1 MKGGLGTTV
10 GCGDYNSTLWDK
22 CVLFSSPD
30 VWTVQIEYAK
40 EKTTMSKTTNKVAKF
55 DAKQILSK
63 PEVKIF
69 NDQVAKCEN
78 AGRLAQVTVANLIYA
93 ADTDGTTKAMGL
105 ESAADFLIQVRGY
118 SRSQAYNLQR
128 VGRFLKGTTEKDLG
142 GNVYSV
148 SALLELL
155 TAFNN
160 DYDAVH
166 KFIGEGKTDA
176 FTSVR
181 KLRAALKAATT
192 PKIAADAESKDVTE
206 GKAESESK
214 AESDSKT
221 DSDSDSKTDSK
232 PYIVDMAI
240 IVPNGVGGEVTYKS
254 INGKYTLPAIVA
266 PLQKLAAINKH
277 PEGKIVVTIKAVK

>member
-1 MKGGLGTTV
+1 
-10 GCGDYNSTLWDK
+10 
-22 CVLFSSPD
+22 
-30 VWTVQIEYAK
+30 
-40 EKTTMSKTTNKVAKF
+40 MSKTTTKVAKF

-93 ADTDGTTKAMGL
+93 ADNDGTTKAMGL

-160 DYDAVH
+160 DYEAVH
-166 KFIGEGKTDA
+166 KFIAEGKTDA

-192 PKIAADAESKDVTE
+192 PQIAADAESKDVTDGKIDSDSD
-206 GKAESESK
+206 GKAESENK
-214 AESDSKT
+214 EE
-221 DSDSDSKTDSK
+221 SK
-232 PYIVDMAI
+232 PYIVDIAI

-266 PLQKLAAINKH
+266 PIQKLAAINKH
-277 PEGKIVVTIKAVK
+277 PDGKIVVTIKAVK

>member
-1 MKGGLGTTV
+1 
-10 GCGDYNSTLWDK
+10 
-22 CVLFSSPD
+22 
-30 VWTVQIEYAK
+30 
-40 EKTTMSKTTNKVAKF
+40 MSKTNKPVKF

-69 NDQVAKCEN
+69 NEQVAKCEN
-78 AGRLAQVTVANLIYA
+78 AGRLAQVTVANLIYT
-93 ADTDGTTKAMGL
+93 ADNDGTTKAMGL
-105 ESAADFLIQVRGY
+105 DSAADFLIQVRGY

-160 DYDAVH
+160 DSDAVH
-166 KFIGEGKTDA
+166 KFIAEGKTDA

-192 PKIAADAESKDVTE
+192 PKIAADAESKDVTD
-206 GKAESESK
+206 GKPK
-214 AESDSKT
+214 SDKPIP
-221 DSDSDSKTDSK
+221 DPKDDPK
-232 PYIVDMAI
+232 PYLMDFAI
-240 IVPNGVGGEVTYKS
+240 IVPDGRGGEVTYKS
-254 INGKYTLPAIVA
+254 INGQYCISSMVGPV
-266 PLQKLAAINKH
+266 QSLARMCNN
-277 PEGKIVVTIKAVK
+277 PGGKIVVTIKPVK

>member
-1 MKGGLGTTV
+1 
-10 GCGDYNSTLWDK
+10 
-22 CVLFSSPD
+22 
-30 VWTVQIEYAK
+30 
-40 EKTTMSKTTNKVAKF
+40 MSKTTNKVAKF

-160 DYDAVH
+160 DYEAVH
-166 KFIGEGKTDA
+166 KFIAEGKTDA

-181 KLRAALKAATT
+181 KLRAVLKAATT
-192 PKIAADAESKDVTE
+192 PKIAADAESKDVT
-206 GKAESESK
+206 
-214 AESDSKT
+214 DSKT
-221 DSDSDSKTDSK
+221 DSDSKTESDSKTDSK

-266 PLQKLAAINKH
+266 PLEKLAAINKH

>member
-1 MKGGLGTTV
+1 
-10 GCGDYNSTLWDK
+10 
-22 CVLFSSPD
+22 
-30 VWTVQIEYAK
+30 
-40 EKTTMSKTTNKVAKF
+40 MSKTTTKIAKF

-166 KFIGEGKTDA
+166 KFIAEGKTDA

-181 KLRAALKAATT
+181 KLRAVLKAATT
-192 PKIAADAESKDVTE
+192 PKIAADAESKDVTD
-206 GKAESESK
+206 GKT
-214 AESDSKT
+214 DSKT
-221 DSDSDSKTDSK
+221 DSDSKTERDSKTDSK

-266 PLQKLAAINKH
+266 PLEKLAAINKH

>member
-1 MKGGLGTTV
+1 
-10 GCGDYNSTLWDK
+10 
-22 CVLFSSPD
+22 
-30 VWTVQIEYAK
+30 
-40 EKTTMSKTTNKVAKF
+40 MSKTTNKVAKF

-105 ESAADFLIQVRGY
+105 DSAADFLIQVRGY

-128 VGRFLKGTTEKDLG
+128 VGRFLKGNTEKDLG

-160 DYDAVH
+160 DYEAVH
-166 KFIGEGKTDA
+166 KFIAEGKTDA

-181 KLRAALKAATT
+181 KLRAVLKAATT
-192 PKIAADAESKDVTE
+192 PQIAADAESKDVTD
-206 GKAESESK
+206 GKVESESK
-214 AESDSKT
+214 AESKDESESK
-221 DSDSDSKTDSK
+221 DDNK
-232 PYIVDMAI
+232 PFIVDMAI

-254 INGKYTLPAIVA
+254 INGKYTLPGIVV
-266 PLQKLAAINKH
+266 PLAKLAAINKH
-277 PEGKIVVTIKAVK
+277 PDGKIVVTIKAVK

>member
-1 MKGGLGTTV
+1 
-10 GCGDYNSTLWDK
+10 
-22 CVLFSSPD
+22 
-30 VWTVQIEYAK
+30 
-40 EKTTMSKTTNKVAKF
+40 MSKTNKLAKF

-78 AGRLAQVTVANLIYA
+78 AGRLAQVTVANLIYT
-93 ADTDGTTKAMGL
+93 ADNDGTTKAMGL
-105 ESAADFLIQVRGY
+105 DSAADFLIQVRGY

-160 DYDAVH
+160 DSDAVH
-166 KFIGEGKTDA
+166 KFIAEGKTDA

-181 KLRAALKAATT
+181 KLRVALKAATT
-192 PKIAADAESKDVTE
+192 PKIAADAESKDVTD
-206 GKAESESK
+206 GKA
-214 AESDSKT
+214 
-221 DSDSDSKTDSK
+221 DSDSKADSKADSDGK

-277 PEGKIVVTIKAVK
+277 PDGKIVVTIKAVK

>member
-1 MKGGLGTTV
+1 
-10 GCGDYNSTLWDK
+10 
-22 CVLFSSPD
+22 
-30 VWTVQIEYAK
+30 
-40 EKTTMSKTTNKVAKF
+40 MSKTTNKVAKF

-166 KFIGEGKTDA
+166 KFIAEGKTDA

-181 KLRAALKAATT
+181 KLRAVLKAATT
-192 PKIAADAESKDVTE
+192 PKIAADAESKDI
-206 GKAESESK
+206 SD
-214 AESDSKT
+214 SDSKT

-232 PYIVDMAI
+232 SDSDSKPYLVDMAI

>member
-1 MKGGLGTTV
+1 
-10 GCGDYNSTLWDK
+10 
-22 CVLFSSPD
+22 
-30 VWTVQIEYAK
+30 
-40 EKTTMSKTTNKVAKF
+40 MSKTTTKVAKF

-69 NDQVAKCEN
+69 NEQVAKCEN

-105 ESAADFLIQVRGY
+105 DSAADFLIQVRGY

-128 VGRFLKGTTEKDLG
+128 VGRFLKGKTEKDLG

-166 KFIGEGKTDA
+166 KFIAEGKTDA

-181 KLRAALKAATT
+181 KLRAVLKSETT
-192 PKIAADAESKDVTE
+192 PKIAANAESKDVSDSD
-206 GKAESESK
+206 SESK
-214 AESDSKT
+214 AESDSKAE
-221 DSDSDSKTDSK
+221 SESKAESK

-277 PEGKIVVTIKAVK
+277 PDGKIVVTIKAVK

>member
-1 MKGGLGTTV
+1 M
-10 GCGDYNSTLWDK
+10 ST
-22 CVLFSSPD
+22 
-30 VWTVQIEYAK
+30 
-40 EKTTMSKTTNKVAKF
+40 TTNKVVKF
-55 DAKQILSK
+55 DAKRVLSK

-105 ESAADFLIQVRGY
+105 DSAADFLIQVRGY

-128 VGRFLKGTTEKDLG
+128 VGRFLKGTTEKDIG

-166 KFIGEGKTDA
+166 KFIADGKTDA
-176 FTSVR
+176 FTPVR
-181 KLRAALKAATT
+181 KLRAVLKAATT
-192 PKIAADAESKDVTE
+192 PKIAADAESKDVT
-206 GKAESESK
+206 
-214 AESDSKT
+214 
-221 DSDSDSKTDSK
+221 DSDSKPEVESKADSK
-232 PYIVDMAI
+232 PYVVDMAI

-254 INGKYTLPAIVA
+254 INGKYPLPAIVA
-266 PLQKLAAINKH
+266 PLEKLAAINKH
-277 PEGKIVVTIKAVK
+277 PDGKIVITIKAVK

>member
-1 MKGGLGTTV
+1 
-10 GCGDYNSTLWDK
+10 
-22 CVLFSSPD
+22 
-30 VWTVQIEYAK
+30 
-40 EKTTMSKTTNKVAKF
+40 MSKTTTKIAKF

-105 ESAADFLIQVRGY
+105 DSAADFLIQVRGY

-160 DYDAVH
+160 DYDAVR
-166 KFIGEGKTDA
+166 KFIAEGKTDA

-181 KLRAALKAATT
+181 KLRAALKAETT
-192 PKIAADAESKDVTE
+192 PKIAANAESKDV
-206 GKAESESK
+206 SDSDSD
-214 AESDSKT
+214 SDSKA
-221 DSDSDSKTDSK
+221 DSDSKTDSK

-266 PLQKLAAINKH
+266 PLEKLAAINKH
-277 PEGKIVVTIKAVK
+277 PDGKIVVTIKPVK

>member
-1 MKGGLGTTV
+1 
-10 GCGDYNSTLWDK
+10 
-22 CVLFSSPD
+22 
-30 VWTVQIEYAK
+30 
-40 EKTTMSKTTNKVAKF
+40 MSTTNKVAKF

-63 PEVKIF
+63 PEVKMF

-78 AGRLAQVTVANLIYA
+78 AGRLAQITVANLIYT
-93 ADTDGTTKAMGL
+93 ADNDGTTKAMGL
-105 ESAADFLIQVRGY
+105 DSAADFLIQVRGY

-142 GNVYSV
+142 GNVYSI

-166 KFIGEGKTDA
+166 KFIAEGKTDA

-181 KLRAALKAATT
+181 KLRAALKAETT
-192 PKIAADAESKDVTE
+192 PKIAANAESKDVSD
-206 GKAESESK
+206 GDSDSK
-214 AESDSKT
+214 ADSDSKT
-221 DSDSDSKTDSK
+221 DSESKADSK

-254 INGKYTLPAIVA
+254 INGKHTLPAIVA

-277 PEGKIVVTIKAVK
+277 PDGKIVVTIKAVK

>member
-1 MKGGLGTTV
+1 
-10 GCGDYNSTLWDK
+10 
-22 CVLFSSPD
+22 
-30 VWTVQIEYAK
+30 
-40 EKTTMSKTTNKVAKF
+40 MSKTTNKPAKF

-78 AGRLAQVTVANLIYA
+78 AGRLAQVTVANLIYT
-93 ADTDGTTKAMGL
+93 ADNDGTTKAMGL
-105 ESAADFLIQVRGY
+105 DSAADFLIQVRGY

-166 KFIGEGKTDA
+166 KFIAEGKTDA

-181 KLRAALKAATT
+181 KLRAVLKSETT
-192 PKIAADAESKDVTE
+192 PQIAADAESKEVT
-206 GKAESESK
+206 
-214 AESDSKT
+214 DSKT
-221 DSDSDSKTDSK
+221 DSESKTDSDSKTDSK
-232 PYIVDMAI
+232 PYIVDIAI

>member
-1 MKGGLGTTV
+1 
-10 GCGDYNSTLWDK
+10 
-22 CVLFSSPD
+22 
-30 VWTVQIEYAK
+30 
-40 EKTTMSKTTNKVAKF
+40 MSKTTTKVAKF
-55 DAKQILSK
+55 DAEQILAK

-105 ESAADFLIQVRGY
+105 DSAADFLIQVRGY

-155 TAFNN
+155 TAFDN

-166 KFIGEGKTDA
+166 KFIADGKTDA

-181 KLRAALKAATT
+181 KLRAVLKAETT
-192 PKIAADAESKDVTE
+192 PKIAANAESTDVTD
-206 GKAESESK
+206 GKAADGKSK
-214 AESDSKT
+214 DDKPIP
-221 DSDSDSKTDSK
+221 DPKDDPK
-232 PYIVDMAI
+232 PYIMDFAI
-240 IVPNGVGGEVTYKS
+240 IVPDGRGGEVTYKS
-254 INGKYTLPAIVA
+254 INGQYCISSMVGPV
-266 PLQKLAAINKH
+266 QSLARMCNN
-277 PEGKIVVTIKAVK
+277 PDGKIVVTIKAVK

>member
-1 MKGGLGTTV
+1 
-10 GCGDYNSTLWDK
+10 
-22 CVLFSSPD
+22 
-30 VWTVQIEYAK
+30 
-40 EKTTMSKTTNKVAKF
+40 MSKTTNKVAKF

-166 KFIGEGKTDA
+166 KFIAEGKTDA

-181 KLRAALKAATT
+181 KLRAILKAATT
-192 PKIAADAESKDVTE
+192 PKIAADAESKDVTD
-206 GKAESESK
+206 G
-214 AESDSKT
+214 KT
-221 DSDSDSKTDSK
+221 DSDSDSKTDSKTDSDSK

-277 PEGKIVVTIKAVK
+277 PDGKIVVTIKAVK

>member
-1 MKGGLGTTV
+1 
-10 GCGDYNSTLWDK
+10 
-22 CVLFSSPD
+22 
-30 VWTVQIEYAK
+30 
-40 EKTTMSKTTNKVAKF
+40 MSKTTNKVAKF

-166 KFIGEGKTDA
+166 KFISEGKTDA

-181 KLRAALKAATT
+181 KLRAVLKAATT
-192 PKIAADAESKDVTE
+192 PKIAADAESKDISD
-206 GKAESESK
+206 GDSK
-214 AESDSKT
+214 ADSDSKT
-221 DSDSDSKTDSK
+221 DSYSKADSDSKTDSK

-266 PLQKLAAINKH
+266 PLEKLAAINKH

>member
-1 MKGGLGTTV
+1 
-10 GCGDYNSTLWDK
+10 
-22 CVLFSSPD
+22 
-30 VWTVQIEYAK
+30 
-40 EKTTMSKTTNKVAKF
+40 MSKTTNKVAKF

-63 PEVKIF
+63 SEVKIF

-93 ADTDGTTKAMGL
+93 ADNDGTTKAMGL

-128 VGRFLKGTTEKDLG
+128 VGRFLKGATEKDLG

-166 KFIGEGKTDA
+166 KFIAEGKTDA
-176 FTSVR
+176 FTPVR
-181 KLRAALKAATT
+181 KLRAVLKAATT
-192 PKIAADAESKDVTE
+192 PKIAADAESKDI
-206 GKAESESK
+206 SDSDSDSK
-214 AESDSKT
+214 IDSDSKT
-221 DSDSDSKTDSK
+221 DSDSK

-266 PLQKLAAINKH
+266 PLEKLAAINKH

>member
-1 MKGGLGTTV
+1 
-10 GCGDYNSTLWDK
+10 
-22 CVLFSSPD
+22 
-30 VWTVQIEYAK
+30 
-40 EKTTMSKTTNKVAKF
+40 MSKTTTKVAKF

-78 AGRLAQVTVANLIYA
+78 AGRLAQVTVATLIYA

-166 KFIGEGKTDA
+166 KFIAEGKTDA

-181 KLRAALKAATT
+181 KLRAVLKAATT
-192 PKIAADAESKDVTE
+192 PKIAADAESKEVTD
-206 GKAESESK
+206 GKTDGESK
-214 AESDSKT
+214 SDSDSKSDSKT
-221 DSDSDSKTDSK
+221 DSESK
-232 PYIVDMAI
+232 PYLVDMAI

>member
-1 MKGGLGTTV
+1 MSTT
-10 GCGDYNSTLWDK
+10 T
-22 CVLFSSPD
+22 
-30 VWTVQIEYAK
+30 
-40 EKTTMSKTTNKVAKF
+40 KVAKF

-78 AGRLAQVTVANLIYA
+78 AGRLAQVTVANLIYT
-93 ADTDGTTKAMGL
+93 ADNDGTTKAMGL
-105 ESAADFLIQVRGY
+105 DSAADFLIQVRGY

-166 KFIGEGKTDA
+166 KFIAEGKTDA

-192 PKIAADAESKDVTE
+192 PKIAADAESKEVTD
-206 GKAESESK
+206 GDSK
-214 AESDSKT
+214 A
-221 DSDSDSKTDSK
+221 DSDSKTDSK
-232 PYIVDMAI
+232 TDSESKPYVVDMAI

-277 PEGKIVVTIKAVK
+277 PDGKIVVTIKAVK

>member
-1 MKGGLGTTV
+1 
-10 GCGDYNSTLWDK
+10 
-22 CVLFSSPD
+22 
-30 VWTVQIEYAK
+30 
-40 EKTTMSKTTNKVAKF
+40 MSKTTTKVAKF

-160 DYDAVH
+160 DYNAVH
-166 KFIGEGKTDA
+166 KFIAEGKTDA

-181 KLRAALKAATT
+181 KLRAALKAETT
-192 PKIAADAESKDVTE
+192 PKIAADAESKDVTD
-206 GKAESESK
+206 GKSESESK
-214 AESDSKT
+214 AESESK
-221 DSDSDSKTDSK
+221 DDSK
-232 PYIVDMAI
+232 PYLVDMAI

>member
-1 MKGGLGTTV
+1 MSTT
-10 GCGDYNSTLWDK
+10 T
-22 CVLFSSPD
+22 
-30 VWTVQIEYAK
+30 
-40 EKTTMSKTTNKVAKF
+40 KVAKF

-93 ADTDGTTKAMGL
+93 ADNDGTTKAMGL

-128 VGRFLKGTTEKDLG
+128 VGRFLQGTTEKDLG

-166 KFIGEGKTDA
+166 NFLSEGKTDA

-181 KLRAALKAATT
+181 KLRAVLKAAKT
-192 PKIAADAESKDVTE
+192 PKIAVNAESKDVTS
-206 GKAESESK
+206 GND
-214 AESDSKT
+214 ESDSK
-221 DSDSDSKTDSK
+221 DKDEKPIPDQKNDPK
-232 PYIVDMAI
+232 PYLVNMAI
-240 IVPNGVGGEVTYKS
+240 IVPDGRGGEVTYKS
-254 INGKYTLPAIVA
+254 INGKYALSAIVG
-266 PLQKLAAINKH
+266 PIQTLAKQNNN
-277 PEGKIVVTIKAVK
+277 PDGKIVITIKPVK

>member
-1 MKGGLGTTV
+1 
-10 GCGDYNSTLWDK
+10 
-22 CVLFSSPD
+22 
-30 VWTVQIEYAK
+30 
-40 EKTTMSKTTNKVAKF
+40 MSTTNKVAKF

-63 PEVKIF
+63 PEVKMF
-69 NDQVAKCEN
+69 NEQVAKCEN
-78 AGRLAQVTVANLIYA
+78 AGRLAQITVANLIYT
-93 ADTDGTTKAMGL
+93 ADNDGTTKAMGL
-105 ESAADFLIQVRGY
+105 DSAADFLIQVRGY

-128 VGRFLKGTTEKDLG
+128 VGRFLKGNTEKDLG

-166 KFIGEGKTDA
+166 KFIAEGKTDA

-181 KLRAALKAATT
+181 KLRAALKAETT
-192 PKIAADAESKDVTE
+192 PKIAANAESKDV
-206 GKAESESK
+206 SD
-214 AESDSKT
+214 SDSKT

-232 PYIVDMAI
+232 TDSDSKAYIVDMAI

-277 PEGKIVVTIKAVK
+277 PDGKIVVTIKAVK

>member
-1 MKGGLGTTV
+1 
-10 GCGDYNSTLWDK
+10 
-22 CVLFSSPD
+22 
-30 VWTVQIEYAK
+30 
-40 EKTTMSKTTNKVAKF
+40 MSKTTTKLAKF
-55 DAKQILSK
+55 DEKQMLSK

-78 AGRLAQVTVANLIYA
+78 AGRLAQVTVANLIYT

-105 ESAADFLIQVRGY
+105 DSAADFLIQVRGY

-128 VGRFLKGTTEKDLG
+128 VGRFLKGTIEKDLG
-142 GNVYSV
+142 GNVYSA

-160 DYDAVH
+160 DADAVH
-166 KFIGEGKTDA
+166 KFIAEGKVDA
-176 FTSVR
+176 FTPVR
-181 KLRAALKAATT
+181 KLRAALKSATN
-192 PKIAADAESKDVTE
+192 PQIAANAESTDVTDSKADSDSDS
-206 GKAESESK
+206 KAESESK
-214 AESDSKT
+214 AESKDEG
-221 DSDSDSKTDSK
+221 K

-277 PEGKIVVTIKAVK
+277 PDGKIVVTIKSVK

>member
-1 MKGGLGTTV
+1 
-10 GCGDYNSTLWDK
+10 
-22 CVLFSSPD
+22 
-30 VWTVQIEYAK
+30 
-40 EKTTMSKTTNKVAKF
+40 MSKTTTKVAKF

-93 ADTDGTTKAMGL
+93 ADNDGTTKAMGL
-105 ESAADFLIQVRGY
+105 DSAADFLIQVRGY

-166 KFIGEGKTDA
+166 KFIAEGKTDA
-176 FTSVR
+176 FTPVR
-181 KLRAALKAATT
+181 KLRALLKAATT
-192 PKIAADAESKDVTE
+192 PKIAADAESKDVTDS
-206 GKAESESK
+206 KAESDGK

-221 DSDSDSKTDSK
+221 DSKTDSDSK

-277 PEGKIVVTIKAVK
+277 PDGKIVVTIKPVK

>member
-1 MKGGLGTTV
+1 
-10 GCGDYNSTLWDK
+10 
-22 CVLFSSPD
+22 
-30 VWTVQIEYAK
+30 
-40 EKTTMSKTTNKVAKF
+40 MSKTTTKVAKF

-142 GNVYSV
+142 GNVYRV

-166 KFIGEGKTDA
+166 KFIAEGKTDA

-181 KLRAALKAATT
+181 KLRAVLKAATT
-192 PKIAADAESKDVTE
+192 PTIAADAESKDVTE
-206 GKAESESK
+206 GKTDSDSK
-214 AESDSKT
+214 ADSDSKT
-221 DSDSDSKTDSK
+221 DSDSK
-232 PYIVDMAI
+232 PYVVDMAI

-266 PLQKLAAINKH
+266 PLQKLASINKH

>member
-1 MKGGLGTTV
+1 
-10 GCGDYNSTLWDK
+10 
-22 CVLFSSPD
+22 
-30 VWTVQIEYAK
+30 
-40 EKTTMSKTTNKVAKF
+40 MSKTTTKIAKF

-166 KFIGEGKTDA
+166 KFIAEGKTDA

-181 KLRAALKAATT
+181 KLRAVLKAATT
-192 PKIAADAESKDVTE
+192 PKIAADAESKDVTD
-206 GKAESESK
+206 GKT
-214 AESDSKT
+214 DSKT
-221 DSDSDSKTDSK
+221 DSDSKTESDSKTDSK

-266 PLQKLAAINKH
+266 PLEKLAAINKH
-277 PEGKIVVTIKAVK
+277 PEGKIVITIKAVK

>member
-1 MKGGLGTTV
+1 
-10 GCGDYNSTLWDK
+10 
-22 CVLFSSPD
+22 
-30 VWTVQIEYAK
+30 
-40 EKTTMSKTTNKVAKF
+40 MSKTTNKVAKF

-93 ADTDGTTKAMGL
+93 ADNDGTTKAMGL

-166 KFIGEGKTDA
+166 KFIAEGKTDA

-181 KLRAALKAATT
+181 KLRAVLKAATT
-192 PKIAADAESKDVTE
+192 PKIAADAESKDVTD
-206 GKAESESK
+206 G
-214 AESDSKT
+214 KT
-221 DSDSDSKTDSK
+221 DSDSKADSDSKTDSKTDSK

-254 INGKYTLPAIVA
+254 INGKYTLPAIVT
-266 PLQKLAAINKH
+266 PLEKLAAINKH
-277 PEGKIVVTIKAVK
+277 PDGKIVVTIKAVK

>member
-1 MKGGLGTTV
+1 
-10 GCGDYNSTLWDK
+10 
-22 CVLFSSPD
+22 
-30 VWTVQIEYAK
+30 
-40 EKTTMSKTTNKVAKF
+40 MSKTTNKVAKF
-55 DAKQILSK
+55 DVKQILSK

-78 AGRLAQVTVANLIYA
+78 AGRLAQVTVANLIYS

-166 KFIGEGKTDA
+166 KFIAEGKTDA

-181 KLRAALKAATT
+181 KLRAVLKAATT
-192 PKIAADAESKDVTE
+192 PQIAADAESKDVTD
-206 GKAESESK
+206 GNI
-214 AESDSKT
+214 
-221 DSDSDSKTDSK
+221 DSDSDSKTYSDSKTDSDSK

-254 INGKYTLPAIVA
+254 VNGKYTLPAIVA

-277 PEGKIVVTIKAVK
+277 PDGKIVVTIKAVK

>member
-1 MKGGLGTTV
+1 
-10 GCGDYNSTLWDK
+10 
-22 CVLFSSPD
+22 
-30 VWTVQIEYAK
+30 
-40 EKTTMSKTTNKVAKF
+40 MSKTTTNVAKF

-166 KFIGEGKTDA
+166 KFIAEGKTDA

-192 PKIAADAESKDVTE
+192 PQIAADAESKDISDVDSKTDSDS
-206 GKAESESK
+206 KAESESK

-221 DSDSDSKTDSK
+221 YSK

-266 PLQKLAAINKH
+266 PLEKLAAINKH
-277 PEGKIVVTIKAVK
+277 PDGKIVVTIKAVK